1 LFKSSIEL
9 GNHEYISKES
19 YYGMSIAYQ
28 DAASSRSFNL
38 AEEIIPKRM
47 HPLRWCFQDKYSK
60 KLRRRP
66 MKKRTLEFKL
76 VVGGILVVLI
86 PLLVIGIFSTMKSS
100 KALESTAMGQS
111 EQIAKSLGNMVQ
123 LVLQEEIKMVSN
135 VASNNTVI
143 EAAAAVAEQGEDGA
157 GSEIAKANG
166 TLEAIAKKAG
176 KDYEFIVVTDAKGKV
191 VADSGGGKLKG
202 LNLTERDYWKAAKS
216 SGKCNVGEIS
226 KSKVTGKPVM
236 PLGAPIFARS
246 GEFLGVVGCIANIEF
261 MTEKIGAVKIG
272 KTGYAYLINK
282 EGLVIA
288 HPKAEFILEMNLAK
302 QEGMS
307 EFVQKMIAQQT
318 GSAKYTFTGVK
329 KVASYAPVEL
339 TGWSIAVGQDYNEL
353 MAPAISTRNFI
364 IILTCAFLALVVVS
378 IIFFARSIS
387 RPIKSA
393 VNQLN
398 DSADQIASAST
409 EVSSA
414 SQSLAE
420 GASEQASAIE
430 ETSSSLEE
438 MSSMTKQN
446 ADNAGQAD
454 SLMKQANQVVQ
465 QANSS
470 MGLLTDSMRQI
481 SNASEETS
489 KIIKTIDEIAFQTNL
504 LALNAAVEA
513 ARAGEAG
520 AGFAVVA
527 EEVRN
532 LAMRAADAARNTSG
546 LIEDTVKKVKEG
558 SDLVLKTNEAFLLVA
573 DSTSKVGSLVS
584 EISAASNEQAQGIG
598 QINKAVA
605 EMDKVTQQ
613 TAASAEES
621 ASASEEM
628 SAQAQQM
635 KYISNDLAD
644 IIGATEAVGRENRS
658 EVLAASAQNHRRGI
672 LKKMSSLPKNRLIPG
687 GNSAKGREI
696 KPEQIIP
703 FEDDT
708 FKDF

>member
-1 LFKSSIEL
+1 
-9 GNHEYISKES
+9 
-19 YYGMSIAYQ
+19 
-28 DAASSRSFNL
+28 
-38 AEEIIPKRM
+38 
-47 HPLRWCFQDKYSK
+47 
-60 KLRRRP
+60 

-76 VVGGILVVLI
+76 LLGGILIVLI
-86 PLLVIGIFSTMKSS
+86 PLLVTGIFSTVKSS
-100 KALESTAMGQS
+100 KALENTAMGQS

-157 GSEIAKANG
+157 GSEITKTNG

-202 LNLTERDYWKAAKS
+202 LNLAERDYWKTAKS
-216 SGKCNVGEIS
+216 SGKCNVGDVS

-288 HPKAEFILEMNLAK
+288 HPKAEYILEMNLTK

-307 EFVQKMIAQQT
+307 ELGQKMIAQQT
-318 GSAKYTFTGVK
+318 GSAKYTFSGVK

-364 IILTCAFLALVVVS
+364 ILITSAFLALVVVS
-378 IIFFARSIS
+378 IIYFARSIS
-387 RPIKSA
+387 RPIKNA
-393 VNQLN
+393 VNHLN
-398 DSADQIASAST
+398 DSADQIASASM

-470 MGLLTDSMRQI
+470 MALLTNSMRQI

-635 KYISNDLAD
+635 KSISTDLAD
-644 IIGATEAVGRENRS
+644 IIGATDAVGRDNRS

-672 LKKMSSLPKNRLIPG
+672 MKKISSSPKSRLIPG

-696 KPEQIIP
+696 RPEQIIP